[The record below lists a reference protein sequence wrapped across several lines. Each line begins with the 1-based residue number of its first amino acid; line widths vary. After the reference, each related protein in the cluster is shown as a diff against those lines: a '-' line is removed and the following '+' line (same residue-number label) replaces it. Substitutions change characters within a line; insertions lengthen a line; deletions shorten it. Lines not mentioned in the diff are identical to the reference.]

1 MKAMIKTIL
10 AVTALLFTCCS
21 YAQDV
26 MIYRNGDEMNVK
38 ITEVGLET
46 VKYKRSD
53 NPDGPA
59 YEVRK
64 NEVFMIKYAN
74 GVKDVFKHDAP
85 SPPPSISSPTSSFGF
100 DKYKPI
106 TNDYDK
112 YMRIYNR
119 RKLKGTICTSIGVP
133 FVVLGVSLLAGG
145 IVANERFNTYYSY
158 NYNTSTYYNQG
169 GYSGD
174 HGGGAIAAGS
184 IFLAAGIPLS
194 IVGAVQLGTSNKYL
208 RKALEARP
216 TLSFA
221 PSVEPIKPV
230 GNIGGSQMGL
240 AMRLSF

>member
-1 MKAMIKTIL
+1 MKATIKTIL
-10 AVTALLFTCCS
+10 AVTALLLTYCTH
-21 YAQDV
+21 AQDV
-26 MIYRNGDEMNVK
+26 MIYRNGDEVNVK

-46 VKYKRSD
+46 IKYKRSD

-64 NEVFMIKYAN
+64 NDVFMIKYAN
-74 GVKDVFKHDAP
+74 GVKDVFKATAP
-85 SPPPSISSPTSSFGF
+85 SPATYLAIQPLTTGY

-106 TNDYDK
+106 ENDYDK

-145 IVANERFNTYYSY
+145 ISSNELYYARNYNYSY
-158 NYNTSTYYNQG
+158 NSPQYNY
-169 GYSGD
+169 GD

-184 IFLAAGIPLS
+184 IFLAAGIPLT

-208 RKALEARP
+208 RKALEASP

>member
-1 MKAMIKTIL
+1 MKATFKFLL
-10 AVTALLFTCCS
+10 ALIALVITCS
-21 YAQDV
+21 IYAQDV
-26 MIYRNGDEMNVK
+26 MIYRNGDELNVK
-38 ITEVGLET
+38 VTEVGIDNI
-46 VKYKRSD
+46 KYKRSD

-64 NEVFMIKYAN
+64 NDLFMVKYAN
-74 GVKDVFKHDAP
+74 GTKDVFKATAP
-85 SPPPSISSPTSSFGF
+85 SPATNLATQPLPTGY

-106 TNDYDK
+106 QNDYDK
-112 YMRIYNR
+112 YMGMYKR
-119 RKLKGTICTSIGVP
+119 RMLRGTICTSIGVP
-133 FVVLGVSLLAGG
+133 FVVLGVSLVAGG
-145 IVANERFNTYYSY
+145 ASANNRYYANY
-158 NYNTSTYYNQG
+158 NYNTGTYNYPNT
-169 GYSGD
+169 YGD
-174 HGGGAIAAGS
+174 RGIGAITAGS
-184 IFLAAGIPLS
+184 IILAAGIPLT